1 MAFSVK
7 KVVVVGG
14 IHGNEM
20 GGIYAI
26 KKWLSQGS
34 SSPKELQRPG
44 LEDVRAVLA
53 NPLAVE
59 KCLRFVHSDLNAAFD
74 QSKWQRHKND
84 QEEPMVYD
92 NEAELAQKLW
102 RDFTGSDFCVHLHC
116 ASSNSGIILLVSKV
130 DGVGLKVAHY
140 VKTKLA
146 PSHDVRVVIVEPR
159 PNSLRNVFPHGIGV
173 EVGPQ
178 PPGMLLSQMLS
189 LHMEVTQLVL
199 DGLSYLAKRSSLE
212 DASSLEV
219 FEPTGVT
226 AFPRNESGDLTAAI
240 HPQFQGRDFEL
251 LETSTPIFKD
261 FYGSDILYNGEATHP
276 VFINEAAYLARDSA
290 FWMTKKTQLKLD

>member
-34 SSPKELQRPG
+34 SSPKELQRFVFLIFNDSRFFFSFLYKNIQTSMKFIDLRGNHVQNYMVHIGELPVLLTDIQITHIILTTLSTNFYHWSKNKAQPILNFPIHWRRPG

-92 NEAELAQKLW
+92 NEAGRETPAWQRQIYGLW
-102 RDFTGSDFCVHLHC
+102 QGS
-116 ASSNSGIILLVSKV
+116 
-130 DGVGLKVAHY
+130 
-140 VKTKLA
+140 
-146 PSHDVRVVIVEPR
+146 R
-159 PNSLRNVFPHGIGV
+159 
-173 EVGPQ
+173 
-178 PPGMLLSQMLS
+178 
-189 LHMEVTQLVL
+189 
-199 DGLSYLAKRSSLE
+199 
-212 DASSLEV
+212 
-219 FEPTGVT
+219 
-226 AFPRNESGDLTAAI
+226 
-240 HPQFQGRDFEL
+240 
-251 LETSTPIFKD
+251 
-261 FYGSDILYNGEATHP
+261 
-276 VFINEAAYLARDSA
+276 
-290 FWMTKKTQLKLD
+290 